1 MAKTTKSQ
9 KNVRLPLIGEQTN
22 RTATTT
28 KDQKYINIFPETIK
42 IPAIESTKIFLNKR
56 PGLTLYKQ
64 FGSGEGRGVAWFNDA
79 FYIAV
84 GDTIWKDGVTPTA
97 IITMTTTTGKVG
109 MLLGNSTTI
118 GDYLFICDGTDG
130 WVINNVGTVLPIT
143 DDSLSRATVT
153 LGGTGFTNGTYTL
166 VFTGGD
172 GTGATGTYTCLSGSV
187 SSISITNGGSGY
199 TVAPTLSF
207 PSGGGS
213 GATGIVYINAFPT
226 PHIPTPAFID
236 GYVVLAQRSDVYTC
250 DLDEP
255 TSWNTSNYLSAEM
268 FPDSVI
274 ALARQNNNVLVFGV
288 YSTEF
293 FYDAANTN
301 GSPLARNDA
310 STAQVGCI
318 SPNAIHQNE
327 KQCFFVGQ
335 SDMGGRAVWQNVGF
349 EMKKVS
355 TEFID
360 RIIDAET
367 NLVNATGYGLRT
379 MGHLFYVINLPTVNK
394 TIVYD
399 SEEKLWHQWSS
410 DVSGIQNVFNCN
422 YTADNNTGTS
432 YLLSAT
438 GGKLYNFNVN
448 SYQDDT
454 TPILVELQTGKFDMD
469 TYKRKFLVNF
479 RIVGDETP
487 GNYVNV
493 KWTDDDYQTWSNT
506 KQIGLDDS
514 FPNFARGGAFRRRAL
529 NIQHNLNLPLRLESF
544 ETTYYEGD
552 S

>member
-79 FYIAV
+79 FYIGV
-84 GDTIWKDGVTPTA
+84 GNTIWKDGVTPTA

-130 WVINNVGTVLPIT
+130 WVINNVGTVTAIT
-143 DDSLSRATVT
+143 DPD
-153 LGGTGFTNGTYTL
+153 
-166 VFTGGD
+166 
-172 GTGATGTYTCLSGSV
+172 
-187 SSISITNGGSGY
+187 
-199 TVAPTLSF
+199 F
-207 PSGGGS
+207 PS
-213 GATGIVYINAFPT
+213 

-255 TSWNTSNYLSAEM
+255 TSWSSSNYLTAEM

-335 SDMGGRAVWQNVGF
+335 SDMGGRAVWQIVGF

-355 TEFID
+355 TVFID
-360 RIIDAET
+360 TIIDAEIT
-367 NLVNATGYGLRT
+367 
-379 MGHLFYVINLPTVNK
+379 
-394 TIVYD
+394 
-399 SEEKLWHQWSS
+399 
-410 DVSGIQNVFNCN
+410 
-422 YTADNNTGTS
+422 
-432 YLLSAT
+432 
-438 GGKLYNFNVN
+438 
-448 SYQDDT
+448 
-454 TPILVELQTGKFDMD
+454 
-469 TYKRKFLVNF
+469 
-479 RIVGDETP
+479 
-487 GNYVNV
+487 
-493 KWTDDDYQTWSNT
+493 
-506 KQIGLDDS
+506 
-514 FPNFARGGAFRRRAL
+514 
-529 NIQHNLNLPLRLESF
+529 
-544 ETTYYEGD
+544 
-552 S
+552 